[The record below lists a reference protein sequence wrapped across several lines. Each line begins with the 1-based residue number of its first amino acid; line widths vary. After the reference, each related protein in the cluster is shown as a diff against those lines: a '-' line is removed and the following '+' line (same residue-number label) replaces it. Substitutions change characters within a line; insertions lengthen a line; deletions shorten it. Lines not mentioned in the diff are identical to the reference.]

1 MRIFSF
7 LRDMTNKMIATVK
20 ETLLYVGIIMLA
32 CASALWLMVRK
43 RR

>member
-1 MRIFSF
+1 
-7 LRDMTNKMIATVK
+7 MTTVK
-20 ETLLYVGIIMLA
+20 ETLQYVGIIMLA